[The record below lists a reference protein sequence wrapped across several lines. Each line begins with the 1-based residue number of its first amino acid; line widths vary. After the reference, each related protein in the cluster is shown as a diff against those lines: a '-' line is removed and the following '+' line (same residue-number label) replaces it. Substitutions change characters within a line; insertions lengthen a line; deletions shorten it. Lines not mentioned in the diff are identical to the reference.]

1 MCNAHHSVTV
11 QYVQRYSFA
20 SQLSTVNQSIWHV
33 ASTQRLTEN
42 HFANY
47 PGKFRRINQKSRPP
61 LKNGCSAL
69 KWIWVL
75 WHKFS
80 FQKTLNHCDGDQG
93 DHLQE
98 SLSLTLKWKPGGV
111 WSVPS
116 TRLYYCIIPCN
127 TNGMIPYQGS
137 EVPLPPRLLPR
148 PNLSPL
154 CWICKS

>member
-33 ASTQRLTEN
+33 ASTQRLTKN
-42 HFANY
+42 HFAKY

-80 FQKTLNHCDGDQG
+80 SPKNI
-93 DHLQE
+93 E
-98 SLSLTLKWKPGGV
+98 SLWWRPRGSFARKSFPDSQMKTRGV

-137 EVPLPPRLLPR
+137 EVPLPPAPSA
-148 PNLSPL
+148 PP
-154 CWICKS
+154 